1 MPAYDLDMVEAAN
14 GMRHHPPTSEDT
26 VTAHELARSLV
37 FGCLALLHEI
47 VPASRDKS
55 LMNTHLEDALMR
67 ANRAIAVNEG
77 PRRGADLRMI
87 AANLNAIMGDWARVG
102 WQPDYPSDEEEQAH
116 PPAARADATE
126 ERPEDAVRRLAGEL
140 EAIKARAATG
150 AESAARAFQSIL
162 IGLPFPGVMVPTA
175 INMPWEETPGQWRN
189 TLVAVFSE
197 MYGQGTLR

>member
-126 ERPEDAVRRLAGEL
+126 ERVVPGDRGAWQHLEDQGE
-140 EAIKARAATG
+140 EGGRQRQRQPDV
-150 AESAARAFQSIL
+150 E
-162 IGLPFPGVMVPTA
+162 PG
-175 INMPWEETPGQWRN
+175 
-189 TLVAVFSE
+189 
-197 MYGQGTLR
+197 